1 MSLRGNDDGIDYFML
16 KNNGET
22 SDQREKSRGILSSA
36 ERDRPVYDFH
46 AKCGAI
52 FDVRKM
58 LLDEAALCVGFLTL
72 QVHRRI

>member
-1 MSLRGNDDGIDYFML
+1 MFLPGSDDGIDYFML

-22 SDQREKSRGILSSA
+22 SDPREKSRGILSSS
-36 ERDRPVYDFH
+36 ERDRPVYDSH

-52 FDVRKM
+52 CDVRKM